1 MSGEKNGQ
9 VGTTPV
15 SQHPREEVDSE
26 MNGDVRTELR
36 RSRNGRCPKK
46 PAQLGMRAC
55 IESHQITL
63 AFVPLLALVI
73 LHFSYPE
80 LQHRTRKFFRLS
92 YHDPI
97 LDKYAV
103 GADDTFIVI
112 HWIFL
117 LTGLRAATMTYLLIP
132 FARWA
137 GVKKRKARVRFAE
150 QAWLFLYDASMFSL
164 GMYIFYHS
172 DYWLN
177 LREMWTT
184 WPDRKLEGVMKRY
197 YLIQFAFWLQQ
208 IVVVNIE
215 ERRKDYHQ
223 MLTHHI
229 ITCFLVLTSYGH
241 HFTKVGH
248 VILCLMEVVDVILPL
263 AKMLKYMHFEVACDV
278 AFGVFMGTWVV
289 ARHVLYMMVVY
300 STYRDTKETIPF
312 GCFDKDNQ
320 VSEQPA
326 QVTDSFLQVVQ
337 PFISPDSFI
346 CWTHNVKWTFL
357 TMLLAL
363 QALTLIW
370 FGMIMRV
377 AWRIVK
383 GGKAEDSRSEDEAE
397 DDALE
402 LDVDLGD
409 KRSHGAGPP
418 TLDCEVGVDGVDVR
432 AKTRPLPGARRYRK
446 MTASAT
452 GVTLPGHHSDRKEL
466 LGRIG
471 CDKSIGE

>member
-55 IESHQITL
+55 IESHQLSRSCLGLASSKRYSELTAVTAL

-80 LQHRTRKFFRLS
+80 LQHHTRKFFRLS

-164 GMYIFYHS
+164 GM
-172 DYWLN
+172 
-177 LREMWTT
+177 
-184 WPDRKLEGVMKRY
+184 
-197 YLIQFAFWLQQ
+197 
-208 IVVVNIE
+208 
-215 ERRKDYHQ
+215 
-223 MLTHHI
+223 
-229 ITCFLVLTSYGH
+229 
-241 HFTKVGH
+241 
-248 VILCLMEVVDVILPL
+248 
-263 AKMLKYMHFEVACDV
+263 
-278 AFGVFMGTWVV
+278 
-289 ARHVLYMMVVY
+289 
-300 STYRDTKETIPF
+300 
-312 GCFDKDNQ
+312 
-320 VSEQPA
+320 VSG
-326 QVTDSFLQVVQ
+326 
-337 PFISPDSFI
+337 
-346 CWTHNVKWTFL
+346 W
-357 TMLLAL
+357 
-363 QALTLIW
+363 
-370 FGMIMRV
+370 
-377 AWRIVK
+377 
-383 GGKAEDSRSEDEAE
+383 GG
-397 DDALE
+397 
-402 LDVDLGD
+402 
-409 KRSHGAGPP
+409 
-418 TLDCEVGVDGVDVR
+418 
-432 AKTRPLPGARRYRK
+432 
-446 MTASAT
+446 
-452 GVTLPGHHSDRKEL
+452 
-466 LGRIG
+466 
-471 CDKSIGE
+471 